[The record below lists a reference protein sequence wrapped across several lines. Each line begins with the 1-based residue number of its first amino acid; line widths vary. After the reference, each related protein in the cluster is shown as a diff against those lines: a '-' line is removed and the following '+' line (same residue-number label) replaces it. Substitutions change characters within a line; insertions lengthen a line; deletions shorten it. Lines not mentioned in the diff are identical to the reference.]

1 MYRWLLLLVVW
12 LFTGLWHVG
21 IADEPAVVRV
31 GRVSFPLSVVQFGL
45 NSSLDYAA
53 ALGTQLSAEEK
64 QALLEDTVS
73 RFVGMGVIQNKLREA
88 GRDSFTDEELAA
100 YKTDAQNAYE
110 TVWQELYSRLLQQDE
125 SVTEEQVSLWLNGQG
140 YTVDAFYEETLAQ
153 VRYLRILDLYCSDVT
168 LTGSE
173 VVQFYLDAFVEP
185 DRALYAQDI
194 PRYESEILGT
204 GSEAFYTPEGY
215 RYIKHILLAFPPG
228 IREALDAI
236 SVQID
241 DAQTARQQAYDALAE
256 AAAGGED
263 IAPFKAA
270 YDERVQDIE
279 DLTAALSAKME
290 EAIPALEEK
299 TAEIRRRL
307 DAGERF
313 EALMAE
319 YSVDSSLQ
327 SESEPGWLFH
337 PQSERWAESFRAAA
351 AALHAPGDVSKPVVT
366 TAGVHIIRYM
376 ADAPGGI
383 HKLTQEEQAALEQAA
398 YQSKQLEKLESLL
411 PDWAEDYDIM
421 TDASLLT
428 LPE

>member
-1 MYRWLLLLVVW
+1 MYRGLLLLVIW
-12 LFTGLWHVG
+12 LATGLWHIG
-21 IADEPAVVRV
+21 LADEPVVVRV
-31 GRVSFPLSVVQFGL
+31 GRVSFPLSTVQFSL

-53 ALGTQLSAEEK
+53 ALGTQLSAEDK
-64 QALLEDTVS
+64 QALLEETVA

-88 GRDSFTDEELAA
+88 GRDGFTDEELAS
-100 YKTDAQNAYE
+100 YKTEAQNAYE

-125 SVTEEQVSLWLNGQG
+125 GVTEEQVSLWLNEQG
-140 YTVDAFYEETLAQ
+140 YTVDAFYEEALAQ

-168 LTGSE
+168 LTNSE
-173 VVQFYLDAFVEP
+173 VVQYYLDAFVEP
-185 DRALYAQDI
+185 DRALYARDI
-194 PRYESEILGT
+194 PRYESEILST

-215 RYIKHILLAFPPG
+215 RYIKHILLAFPAD
-228 IREALDAI
+228 IRDALNAI
-236 SVQID
+236 SAQIE
-241 DAQTARQQAYDALAE
+241 DAETERQQAYDALAE

-270 YDERVQDIE
+270 YDERVQAVKA
-279 DLTAALSAKME
+279 LTDALSAKME
-290 EAIPALEEK
+290 EAVPALAEK

-307 DAGERF
+307 NAGETF

-351 AALHAPGDVSKPVVT
+351 AALYQPGDVSKPVAT

-398 YQSKQLEKLESLL
+398 YQSKQLEKLEALL
-411 PDWAEDYDIM
+411 PGWAEDYDIT
-421 TDASLLT
+421 TDASALT